1 MTEAGP
7 YRDWIYDNHRRFH
20 YRQNLTNSFLYAMD
34 NRKLNLML
42 LNARQAFFL
51 SRSKVD
57 HFAAVVLTLSPSF
70 AACHFDHTTDFV
82 LTSGTRIFIVVNFN
96 SRSREMA
103 KNASEC
109 NRQGFLR
116 RFSRRSSHVLN
127 LCKNNRGRLF
137 LFVFAGQTRDYALP
151 CCKRDLNCN
160 MICNCLHLR
169 VKLQFNSI
177 WDVISVEW

>member
-1 MTEAGP
+1 
-7 YRDWIYDNHRRFH
+7 
-20 YRQNLTNSFLYAMD
+20 MD
-34 NRKLNLML
+34 NRKFNLMH
-42 LNARQAFFL
+42 LNARQAFL

-82 LTSGTRIFIVVNFN
+82 LTSSTRIFIVVNFN

-127 LCKNNRGRLF
+127 LCKNNRRKAFF
-137 LFVFAGQTRDYALP
+137 LFVFTGQTRDYALP
-151 CCKRDLNCN
+151 CCKRD
-160 MICNCLHLR
+160 
-169 VKLQFNSI
+169 
-177 WDVISVEW
+177 